1 MQGFWNRAAL
11 TVDAIAV
18 RPAQLADRV
27 AINRLT
33 ENHHRVHFNLDWWS
47 FDQWLHD
54 DRPSEAIWLA
64 FDQQELIGLLA
75 APYEQL
81 PVVWLRAMAIAN
93 GYSAAPVFAALHTHA
108 QAVLVACGAGQVVVL
123 AHPEW
128 VGDLTRRANFTQH
141 NEIVT
146 MRKSD
151 RVVPDLVR
159 FPAANIRPAR
169 PDDIPAI
176 AANDRAAFDPVWQH
190 SAASL
195 AHILKSVSHF
205 VVAEIDD
212 RVVGHAFSDIY
223 GGHGHLIRLVVDPAY
238 QRRGIG
244 EQLLRESLLYQNA
257 MGASPLTLNT
267 QIDNASSQAL
277 YRRYGYQLTGEP
289 VRVMQHA
296 LSEK

>member
-1 MQGFWNRAAL
+1 MQGFLNRAAL

-18 RPAQLADRV
+18 RPAQLTDRV
-27 AINRLT
+27 AIHRLT

-54 DRPSEAIWLA
+54 DRPSEAIWVA
-64 FDQQELIGLLA
+64 FDERELIGLLT
-75 APYEQL
+75 APFEES
-81 PVVWLRAMAIAN
+81 PVVWLRALAVAN
-93 GYSAAPVFAALHTHA
+93 GYSAAPVFTALLAHA
-108 QAVLVACGAGQVVVL
+108 RPAWLARGAKQVAVL
-123 AHPEW
+123 AHPAW
-128 VGDLTRRANFTQH
+128 VGDVTQRVNFTLY
-141 NEIVT
+141 NSIVT

-151 RVVPDLVR
+151 RGVPDLAQS
-159 FPAANIRPAR
+159 PAHIRPAR
-169 PDDIPAI
+169 ADDIPAI
-176 AANDRAAFDPVWQH
+176 AANDRASFDTVWQH

-205 VVAEIDD
+205 IVAEIDG
-212 RVVGHAFSDIY
+212 RVIGHAFSDIY
-223 GGHGHLIRLVVDPAY
+223 GGHGHLIRLVVNPAY

-257 MGASPLTLNT
+257 LGAYPFTLNT

-289 VRVMQHA
+289 VRVMHCA
-296 LSEK
+296 LNEK

>member
-1 MQGFWNRAAL
+1 MQGFWNRTSL

-18 RPAQLADRV
+18 RPAELADRV
-27 AINRLT
+27 AIHRLT
-33 ENHHRVHFNLDWWS
+33 ESHHRVHFNLDWWS

-54 DRPSEAIWLA
+54 DHPSEAIWLA
-64 FDQQELIGLLA
+64 FDRQELIGLLA
-75 APYEQL
+75 VPYEQS
-81 PVVWLRAMAIAN
+81 PVVWLRAMAVAN
-93 GYSAAPVFAALHTHA
+93 GYSAAPVFAALLARARSTLLA
-108 QAVLVACGAGQVVVL
+108 RGAEYVAVL
-123 AHPEW
+123 AHPAW
-128 VGDLTRRANFTQH
+128 VSDLTLRANFTRY

-159 FPAANIRPAR
+159 SPAAKIRLAQPE
-169 PDDIPAI
+169 DIAVI
-176 AANDRAAFDPVWQH
+176 AANDRASFDAVWQH

-195 AHILKSVSHF
+195 ARIFKSVSHF
-205 VVAEIDD
+205 VVAEVDD
-212 RVVGHAFSDIY
+212 RVVGHAFTDIY
-223 GGHGHLIRLVVDPAY
+223 DGHGHLIRLVVDPAY

-257 MGASPLTLNT
+257 MEAYPLTLNT

-289 VRVMQHA
+289 VRVMRLA

>member
-1 MQGFWNRAAL
+1 MQGFLNRAAL
-11 TVDAIAV
+11 TVEAIAV

-54 DRPSEAIWLA
+54 DRPSEAIWVA
-64 FDQQELIGLLA
+64 FDERELIGLLT
-75 APYEQL
+75 APYEQS

-93 GYSAAPVFAALHTHA
+93 GYSAAPVFTALLTHA
-108 QAVLVACGAGQVVVL
+108 RSALLTCGAEHVAVL
-123 AHPEW
+123 AHPAW
-128 VGDLTRRANFTQH
+128 VGDLTRRVNFTH
-141 NEIVT
+141 YNSIVT

-151 RVVPDLVR
+151 RVVPDLAQS
-159 FPAANIRPAR
+159 PADIRPAR

-176 AANDRAAFDPVWQH
+176 AANDRASFDTVWQH
-190 SAASL
+190 SSASL

-205 VVAEIDD
+205 VVAEIDG

-223 GGHGHLIRLVVDPAY
+223 GGHGHLIRLVVNPAHR
-238 QRRGIG
+238 RRGIG

-257 MGASPLTLNT
+257 LGAYPFTLNT

-289 VRVMQHA
+289 VRVMHCA

>member
-1 MQGFWNRAAL
+1 MQGFLNRASL
-11 TVDAIAV
+11 TVEAIAV

-27 AINRLT
+27 AIQRLT
-33 ENHHRVHFNLDWWS
+33 EYQHRVHFNLDWWS

-75 APYEQL
+75 ASYEQS

-93 GYSAAPVFAALHTHA
+93 GYSAAPVFTALLTHTRSA
-108 QAVLVACGAGQVVVL
+108 LLACGAEQVAVL
-123 AHPEW
+123 AHPAW
-128 VGDLTRRANFTQH
+128 VGDLTRRVNFTLY

-151 RVVPDLVR
+151 RVVPGLKR
-159 FPAANIRPAR
+159 SPAANIRPAR

-176 AANDRAAFDPVWQH
+176 AANDRASFDTVWQH

-195 AHILKSVSHF
+195 ARILRHVSHF
-205 VVAEIDD
+205 VVAEVGE

-223 GGHGHLIRLVVDPAY
+223 GGHGHLIRLVVDPAF

-244 EQLLRESLLYQNA
+244 EQLLRESLLYQQNVEA
-257 MGASPLTLNT
+257 YPLPG
-267 QIDNASSQAL
+267 
-277 YRRYGYQLTGEP
+277 R
-289 VRVMQHA
+289 
-296 LSEK
+296 

>member
-18 RPAQLADRV
+18 RPAELADRV
-27 AINRLT
+27 AIHRLT
-33 ENHHRVHFNLDWWS
+33 ESQHRVHFNLDWWS

-64 FDQQELIGLLA
+64 FDQQELVGLLA
-75 APYEQL
+75 APYEQS

-93 GYSAAPVFAALHTHA
+93 GYSAAPVFTALMARARTA
-108 QAVLVACGAGQVVVL
+108 LLARGAKQVAVL
-123 AHPEW
+123 AHPAW
-128 VGDLTRRANFTQH
+128 VSDLTLRANFTRY

-151 RVVPDLVR
+151 RIVPGLAR
-159 FPAANIRPAR
+159 LPAARIRPAR
-169 PDDIPAI
+169 PEDIPVI
-176 AANDRAAFDPVWQH
+176 AANDRASFDAVWQH

-195 AHILKSVSHF
+195 AHIFKSVSHF
-205 VVAEIDD
+205 VVAENDE

-223 GGHGHLIRLVVDPAY
+223 DGHGHLIRLVVDPAH

-257 MGASPLTLNT
+257 MGAYPLTLNT

-277 YRRYGYQLTGEP
+277 YRRYGYELTGEP
-289 VRVMQHA
+289 VRVMQLA

>member
-1 MQGFWNRAAL
+1 MQGFLNRAAL
-11 TVDAIAV
+11 TVEAIAV

-54 DRPSEAIWLA
+54 DRPSEAIWVA
-64 FDQQELIGLLA
+64 FDERELIGLLT
-75 APYEQL
+75 APYEQS

-93 GYSAAPVFAALHTHA
+93 GYSAAPVFTALLTHA
-108 QAVLVACGAGQVVVL
+108 RSALLTYGAEAVTVL
-123 AHPEW
+123 AHPAW
-128 VGDLTRRANFTQH
+128 VGDLTQRVNFTRYDS
-141 NEIVT
+141 IVT

-159 FPAANIRPAR
+159 SPATIRPAR
-169 PDDIPAI
+169 PDDIPAV
-176 AANDRAAFDPVWQH
+176 AENDRASFDTVWQH

-195 AHILKSVSHF
+195 AHILRHVSHF
-205 VVAEIDD
+205 VVAEMGE

-223 GGHGHLIRLVVDPAY
+223 GGHGHLIRLVVNPAY
-238 QRRGIG
+238 QQRGIG
-244 EQLLRESLLYQNA
+244 EQLLRESLLYQQDVEA
-257 MGASPLTLNT
+257 YPFTLNT

-289 VRVMQHA
+289 VRVMHCA
-296 LSEK
+296 LREK

>member
-1 MQGFWNRAAL
+1 MQGFLSRASL
-11 TVDAIAV
+11 TVESIAV

-27 AINRLT
+27 AIHRLT

-47 FDQWLHD
+47 FDQWLHG

-75 APYEQL
+75 APYEQS
-81 PVVWLRAMAIAN
+81 PVVWLRAVTIAN
-93 GYSAAPVFAALHTHA
+93 GYSAAPVFTALLAHA
-108 QAVLVACGAGQVVVL
+108 RPALQAHGAEQVAVL
-123 AHPEW
+123 AHPAW
-128 VGDLTRRANFTQH
+128 VSDLTLRVNFTRY

-151 RVVPDLVR
+151 RVVPDLAR
-159 FPAANIRPAR
+159 SPAANIRPAR

-176 AANDRAAFDPVWQH
+176 AENDRASFDTVWQH

-205 VVAEIDD
+205 IVAEIGD

-244 EQLLRESLLYQNA
+244 EQLLRESLLYQSA
-257 MGASPLTLNT
+257 TGAYPLTLNT

-289 VRVMQHA
+289 VRVMRCA